1 MIFEGVFIKF
11 GYLKEPVAPRY
22 DANGNL
28 LSDGVCTYIWNA
40 RDQFVDIKQRTA
52 SIASFCYGP
61 LGRRLGKTEG
71 GQTISCLYD
80 GLDAVQE
87 T

>member
-22 DANGNL
+22 GANGNL
-28 LSDGVCTYIWNA
+28 LSDGARTYVWNA
-40 RDQFVDIKQRTA
+40 RDQLVEIKQGTA
-52 SIASFCYGP
+52 SIASFCYGR